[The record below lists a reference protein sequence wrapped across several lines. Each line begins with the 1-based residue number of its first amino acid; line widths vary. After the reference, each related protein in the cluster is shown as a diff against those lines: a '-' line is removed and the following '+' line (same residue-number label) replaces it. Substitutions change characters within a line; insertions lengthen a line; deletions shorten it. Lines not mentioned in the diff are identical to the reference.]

1 VTSKTPSKGKNR
13 WAKIKAKIRINLDL
27 GKEKIDQIWDLLE

>member
-1 VTSKTPSKGKNR
+1 MTSKTPSKGKNR